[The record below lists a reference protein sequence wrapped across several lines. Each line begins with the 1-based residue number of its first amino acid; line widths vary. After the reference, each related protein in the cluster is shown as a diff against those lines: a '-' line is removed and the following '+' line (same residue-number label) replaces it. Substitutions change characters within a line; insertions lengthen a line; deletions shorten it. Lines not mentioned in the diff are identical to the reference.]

1 MQLYARFLKNIYTC
15 QIPFISDFFFFF
27 PSQILKIL
35 ETTNRVGSTPHPS
48 SCFFLPGPKAPRRDT
63 EHSLD
68 CHSGRRSRRSAS
80 TAKLQSHI
88 ISQLRTSG
96 KLGRQYLQKQF
107 CNDHTGEIPQ
117 RMFVI
122 LQI

>member
-1 MQLYARFLKNIYTC
+1 MQLYARFLKYIYIC
-15 QIPFISDFFFFF
+15 QIPFISDYGLFFFFP

-35 ETTNRVGSTPHPS
+35 ETTNRIGSTPHPS

-68 CHSGRRSRRSAS
+68 CHSGRRSQGSAS

-88 ISQLRTSG
+88 ISQLLTSG

-107 CNDHTGEIPQ
+107 CNDHTGEIPKEC
-117 RMFVI
+117 
-122 LQI
+122 L